1 MLTSQET
8 LRVLVMTQDIP
19 CPSAVSAFLVPRFV
33 HVLAFLIFASD
44 SIAIGEASGQRL
56 SPIHF

>member
-1 MLTSQET
+1 V
-8 LRVLVMTQDIP
+8 RVMTYDMS

-33 HVLAFLIFASD
+33 HVVAFLMFASD
-44 SIAIGEASGQRL
+44 SIAIGAASGQRL